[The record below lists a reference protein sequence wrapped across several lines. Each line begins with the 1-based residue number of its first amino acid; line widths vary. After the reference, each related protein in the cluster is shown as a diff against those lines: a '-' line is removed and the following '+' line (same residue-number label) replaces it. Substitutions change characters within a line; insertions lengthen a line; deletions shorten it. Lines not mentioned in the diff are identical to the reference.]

1 MTTTKRLPASLKKKL
16 QASLQ
21 SLSAKE
27 AGRLYVIYAH
37 EADRKDID
45 IVDYG
50 PAKELREALNAQ
62 ITRSRGKPEERE
74 AVNRYNGVVFL
85 TDLFN
90 EINYEAGM
98 TMRMAFAL
106 DAVQIQG
113 RVFLLIQQDLTTEA
127 IRKIRGAF
135 ADQPK
140 PLTREEYDWLMEW
153 SRSGLLVGLNEAAS
167 FLDDDAAKEDDIE
180 EFSDA
185 SEARY
190 DDIYDALVE
199 KLKAGELVGGESI
212 FDIELDA
219 PILITDGTIPAWA
232 ALRMVWRRYVKGR
245 GLRIYDMA
253 DYADFAPEM
262 VDRVGGTNGDA
273 LDGDALGKLAADFY
287 KDCRRRPWGKK
298 GLVAKVDP
306 DVLVKLL
313 TQSENPLLHR
323 NAPDLGRVDWA
334 IFQKTEVDDDGK
346 PFETNFAAT
355 VASLNQL
362 DADFGK
368 GYDFTSGFYQEQ
380 FYPTD
385 MPVIARMNRDRLF
398 RMMAR
403 LDTTRQP
410 FTFDRKE
417 EGMISMSDF
426 IGVKFLTPF
435 EQMIADL
442 RQLNSNFASLKEAM
456 KILSDRYF
464 GGLPILLESVELP
477 MKKTEEALE
486 SANSM
491 LNVWLD
497 IIQTYPWEIDVSD
510 LRPGEPEIDQDFV
523 DLLVEK
529 LVNAARHKSKITESE
544 ALLLGEK

>member
-27 AGRLYVIYAH
+27 AGRLYVIYSH
-37 EADRKDID
+37 EADRKDVD

-50 PAKELREALNAQ
+50 PAKELKEALNAQ
-62 ITRSRGKPEERE
+62 VLRSRGKPEERE

-85 TDLFN
+85 ADLFN

-106 DAVQIQG
+106 DAVQVQG

-127 IRKIRGAF
+127 IRKIRQAF

-153 SRSGLLVGLNEAAS
+153 SRSDLPIDFDSAAS
-167 FLDDDAAKEDDIE
+167 FIADPDLTGDYDAT
-180 EFSDA
+180 
-185 SEARY
+185 Y
-190 DDIYDALVE
+190 DEVYHATYDALVE
-199 KLKAGELVGGESI
+199 KLQAGELVGGESI
-212 FDIELDA
+212 FDNELDTS
-219 PILITDGTIPAWA
+219 ILITDGTIPAWA
-232 ALRMVWRRYVKGR
+232 ALRMVWRQYVKGR

-273 LDGDALGKLAADFY
+273 LDGDALKKLVADFY

-362 DADFGK
+362 DADFRK
-368 GYDFTSGFYQEQ
+368 GYDFTPGFYQEQ

-442 RQLNSNFASLKEAM
+442 RRQNNAFASLKEAM

-491 LNVWLD
+491 LNIWLD

-510 LRPGEPEIDQDFV
+510 LRPGEPEIDQEFV
-523 DLLVEK
+523 DLLIEK
-529 LVNAARHKSKITESE
+529 LINAARHKSKITESE

>member
-27 AGRLYVIYAH
+27 AGRLYVIYSH
-37 EADRKDID
+37 EADRKDVD

-50 PAKELREALNAQ
+50 PAKELKEALNAQ
-62 ITRSRGKPEERE
+62 VLRSRGKPEERE

-85 TDLFN
+85 ADLFN

-106 DAVQIQG
+106 DAVQVQG

-127 IRKIRGAF
+127 IRKIRQAF

-153 SRSGLLVGLNEAAS
+153 SRSDLPIDFDSAAS
-167 FLDDDAAKEDDIE
+167 FIADPDLTGDYDAT
-180 EFSDA
+180 
-185 SEARY
+185 Y
-190 DDIYDALVE
+190 DEVYHATYDALVE
-199 KLKAGELVGGESI
+199 KLQAGELVGGESI
-212 FDIELDA
+212 FDNELDTS
-219 PILITDGTIPAWA
+219 ILITDGTIPAWA

-273 LDGDALGKLAADFY
+273 LDGDALKKLVADFY

-362 DADFGK
+362 DADFRK
-368 GYDFTSGFYQEQ
+368 GYDFTPGFYQEQ

-442 RQLNSNFASLKEAM
+442 RRQNNAFASLKEAM

-510 LRPGEPEIDQDFV
+510 LRPGEPEIDQEFV
-523 DLLVEK
+523 DLLIEK
-529 LVNAARHKSKITESE
+529 LINAARHKSKITESE